1 MKQLLAILGLIGIAA
16 ALSAAALEA
25 RSGEGDK
32 QEITA
37 LEHRIVKAI
46 EAKDANAIMANYAK
60 GDALV
65 VFDVI
70 PPLECRGPDAYL
82 KNWQSAL
89 AGCADNPTMEINNL
103 AIETAGTLAYSHSI
117 QRFACTD
124 SKGNKSAVTLR
135 ATDVYR
141 KADGRW
147 LIVHEHY
154 SVPVDLDT
162 AKADLNSKP

>member
-1 MKQLLAILGLIGIAA
+1 MKQLLAILGLIGVAAVLTGA
-16 ALSAAALEA
+16 ALAESSDA
-25 RSGEGDK
+25 DK
-32 QEITA
+32 QAITA
-37 LEHRIVKAI
+37 LEQGIIKGA
-46 EAKDANAIMANYAK
+46 EAKDAKAVLANFA
-60 GDALV
+60 DSDSLV

-70 PPLECRGPDAYL
+70 PPRECRGREAYL

-89 AGCADNPTMEINNL
+89 DGCADHPKMTIDDL
-103 AIETAGTLAYSHSI
+103 VIETAGTMAYSHSI
-117 QRFACTD
+117 QHFTCSDA
-124 SKGNKSAVTLR
+124 KGNKSTVTIR

-141 KADGRW
+141 KRDGKW

>member
-16 ALSAAALEA
+16 ALSAAALAA

-70 PPLECRGPDAYL
+70 PPLECL
-82 KNWQSAL
+82 
-89 AGCADNPTMEINNL
+89 
-103 AIETAGTLAYSHSI
+103 
-117 QRFACTD
+117 
-124 SKGNKSAVTLR
+124 
-135 ATDVYR
+135 
-141 KADGRW
+141 GRTP
-147 LIVHEHY
+147 I
-154 SVPVDLDT
+154 
-162 AKADLNSKP
+162 

>member
-1 MKQLLAILGLIGIAA
+1 MKRSLAIVGLIGIAA
-16 ALSAAALEA
+16 GLSAAALAA
-25 RSGEGDK
+25 RSGGGDK
-32 QEITA
+32 QAIAA
-37 LEHRIVKAI
+37 LEQRIAKAA
-46 EAKDANAIMANYAK
+46 EAKDAKAILANFAK
-60 GDALV
+60 GDSLV

-70 PPLECRGPDAYL
+70 PPLECRGQEAYL

-89 AGCADNPTMEINNL
+89 SGCADNPTMKIDNL
-103 AIETAGTLAYSHSI
+103 AIETEGTLAYSTSI
-117 QRFACTD
+117 QHFTCTD
-124 SKGNKSAVTLR
+124 SKGNKSTVTLR

-141 KADGRW
+141 KADGKW